1 MQDGNL
7 RSFGMMLDGRLPTT
21 SIRRCGEDATLLI
34 VLNAHET
41 TIVLFTPGD
50 GGRKAVDKASAAELG
65 KGMPGPAPSASAV
78 KTIGAACAA
87 PAISE
92 NSAAAAVVVRALMSL
107 PLSKMSD
114 VDLFS

>member
-34 VLNAHET
+34 VLNAHDDNCP
-41 TIVLFTPGD
+41 VHPSGD

-65 KGMPGPAPSASAV
+65 KGMPGPAPSSSAV